1 MLRKASLVIFPM
13 LILSTLLLT
22 YQWSMY
28 VYGDQTTRT
37 SSDTPEVQIQLTHS
51 NDSISVTQ
59 TMKNLKEGTY
69 PFVIPSNA
77 DKVQCEN
84 EEGKPCLI
92 QNQEVTISKN
102 QQIRWQYQL
111 SSNKDDKVYS
121 DWYIQLQRNNKA
133 IETSMNVEVI
143 EKNDPFLK
151 WMAPAKLHADIQ
163 KEYIHY
169 YRWSSDSSSSFPLL
183 HMALNSYEMFKED
196 DLYIYAKGSLGKKY
210 QKLIN
215 AWKEL
220 PLEGP
225 FIIIVNNDLQETI
238 GKEHMILS
246 EVDEEAIS
254 MYWLSQ
260 SLQSNY
266 YVKQDWLISML
277 THYFYDIPIQDE
289 KSEKMIKDLSKQLSV
304 SQKQQFLQEI
314 NEAESNQLP
323 VELDQ
328 DLQRIIGKPTTY
340 FKQNKHKNDPYVPLY
355 FIENKSLKV
364 GGEEADI
371 TWQPIVYQRERYYPL
386 AGIASLFEFELVAL
400 PSESLYILR
409 KDGESWR
416 FSLNKKTFVHNE
428 ENFGVVSDVL
438 IEIQREVF
446 IKEKYIEELL
456 GIKADE
462 GSYSINLTY

>member
-1 MLRKASLVIFPM
+1 
-13 LILSTLLLT
+13 
-22 YQWSMY
+22 MY

-37 SSDTPEVQIQLTHS
+37 SSEPPEVQLHLTHS

-59 TMKNLKEGTY
+59 TVTNLEKGTY
-69 PFVIPSNA
+69 SFVIPSNA

-84 EEGKPCLI
+84 EEGKPCLV
-92 QNQEVTISKN
+92 QNQEITISEN
-102 QQIRWQYQL
+102 QKIRWQYQL
-111 SSNKDDKVYS
+111 SFNKDDKVYS
-121 DWYIQLQRNNKA
+121 NWYIKLQRNNKP
-133 IETSMNVEVI
+133 IDTSINVEVI
-143 EKNDPFLK
+143 EKNDPFWQ

-169 YRWSSDSSSSFPLL
+169 YRWSSDSSRSFPLL
-183 HMALNSYEMFKED
+183 RMEMNSYEVYKED
-196 DLYIYAKGSLGKKY
+196 GLYIYAKGSVGEKY

-215 AWKEL
+215 AWKGS

-225 FIIIVNNDLQETI
+225 FIIIVNNDLQGTV
-238 GKEHMILS
+238 GKRHMILS

-266 YVKQDWLISML
+266 NVKQDWLISVL
-277 THYFYDIPIQDE
+277 THYFYDIPVQDE
-289 KSEKMIKDLSKQLSV
+289 KSEKMIKDLSKQLSL

-314 NEAESNQLP
+314 IKAETTQLP

-328 DLQRIIGKPTTY
+328 DLQRVIGKPTAF
-340 FKQNKHKNDPYVPLY
+340 FKQNKRKKDLYVPLY

-371 TWQPIVYQRERYYPL
+371 PWKPIVYQRDRYYPL
-386 AGIASLFEFELVAL
+386 AGIASLFEFDLVAL

-438 IEIQREVF
+438 IEIQGEVF

-456 GIKADE
+456 GIRADE
-462 GSYSINLTY
+462 GSYSINLIY

>member
-13 LILSTLLLT
+13 LMLSTLLLT

-37 SSDTPEVQIQLTHS
+37 SSETPEVQIQLTHS

-59 TMKNLKEGTY
+59 TVKHLKEGTY
-69 PFVIPSNA
+69 PFIIPSNA
-77 DKVQCEN
+77 DEVQCEN
-84 EEGKPCLI
+84 EEGKPCLV
-92 QNQEVTISKN
+92 QNQEITISKN
-102 QQIRWQYQL
+102 QQIHWQYQL

-121 DWYIQLQRNNKA
+121 DWYIKLQRNNKA

-143 EKNDPFLK
+143 EKNDPFWQ
-151 WMAPAKLHADIQ
+151 WMAPANLHADIQ

-169 YRWSSDSSSSFPLL
+169 YRWSSASSSSFPLL
-183 HMALNSYEMFKED
+183 HMSMDSYEMYKED
-196 DLYIYAKGSLGKKY
+196 DLYIYGKGSLGDKY

-215 AWKEL
+215 AWKRS

-225 FIIIVNNDLQETI
+225 FIIIVNEDLQETV
-238 GKEHMILS
+238 GKRHMILS
-246 EVDEEAIS
+246 EVDEGAIS

-260 SLQSNY
+260 SLHSNY
-266 YVKQDWLISML
+266 NVKQDWLISML

-289 KSEKMIKDLSKQLSV
+289 KSEKMIKDLSKQLSM

-314 NEAESNQLP
+314 NEAESTQLP

-328 DLQRIIGKPTTY
+328 DLQRVIGKPTAY
-340 FKQNKHKNDPYVPLY
+340 FKQNKRKSDPYVPLY
-355 FIENKSLKV
+355 FIENKLLKV

-371 TWQPIVYQRERYYPL
+371 AWQPILYQRERYYPL

-438 IEIQREVF
+438 IEIQGEVF

-456 GIKADE
+456 GIRADE
-462 GSYSINLTY
+462 GSYSINLIY